1 MNIGGVV
8 MERTQKIPPKAKAFM
23 VCLLGAEYAL
33 DAARGQVFD
42 GVKTC
47 LERMRI
53 VADLVLLTSLNVR
66 SAYSEWN
73 FHSLPPCTAVCIKRR
88 ELAHCVNELLG
99 RGYDRQKVLVVGFG
113 PQCLAAAEKNG
124 VLFYPILP
132 GQEAVC
138 WHSLEEEALPKL
150 LHGTYAGDYQQRLMA
165 RHTAALAL
173 AGGEAPEP

>member
-1 MNIGGVV
+1 
-8 MERTQKIPPKAKAFM
+8 M

-42 GVKTC
+42 GVKAC

-53 VADLVLLTSLNVR
+53 VADIVLLTNLNVR

-73 FHSLPPCTAVCIKRR
+73 FHGLPPCTAMCIKRR
-88 ELAHCVNELLG
+88 ELAHCVSELLT

-132 GQEAVC
+132 EQEAMS
-138 WHSLEEEALPKL
+138 WHSLEEDALPKL
-150 LHGTYAGDYQQRLMA
+150 LHGTYTGDYQRRLMA
-165 RHTAALAL
+165 RHTAAMIQ
-173 AGGEAPEP
+173 AGGETPGD

>member
-1 MNIGGVV
+1 
-8 MERTQKIPPKAKAFM
+8 M

-33 DAARGQVFD
+33 NAARGQVFD
-42 GVKTC
+42 GVKAC

-53 VADLVLLTSLNVR
+53 VADIVLLTNLNVR

-73 FHSLPPCTAVCIKRR
+73 FHGLPPCTAMCIKRR
-88 ELAHCVNELLG
+88 ELAHCVSELLT

-113 PQCLAAAEKNG
+113 RVGRTTAQRLAAAEKNG

-132 GQEAVC
+132 EQEAMS

-150 LHGTYAGDYQQRLMA
+150 LHGTYTGDYQRRLMA
-165 RHTAALAL
+165 RHTAAMIQ
-173 AGGEAPEP
+173 AGGETPGD

>member
-1 MNIGGVV
+1 
-8 MERTQKIPPKAKAFM
+8 M

-33 DAARGQVFD
+33 DAARSQVFD
-42 GVKTC
+42 GVKAC

-53 VADLVLLTSLNVR
+53 VADIVLLTNLNVR

-73 FHSLPPCTAVCIKRR
+73 FHGLPPCTAMCIKRR
-88 ELAHCVNELLG
+88 ELAHCVSELLT

-132 GQEAVC
+132 EQEAMS

-150 LHGTYAGDYQQRLMA
+150 LHGTYAGDYQRRLMA
-165 RHTAALAL
+165 RHTAAMIQ
-173 AGGEAPEP
+173 AGGETPGD

>member
-1 MNIGGVV
+1 
-8 MERTQKIPPKAKAFM
+8 MERTPKIPPRDKAFM
-23 VCLLGAEYAL
+23 VCLLGSEYVL

-42 GVKTC
+42 GVKSC

-53 VADLVLLTSLNVR
+53 VADIVLLTNFNVR

-73 FHSLPPCTAVCIKRR
+73 FHSLPSCTAVCIKRR
-88 ELAHCVNELLG
+88 ELAHCVSELLT

-124 VLFYPILP
+124 VLFYPVFP
-132 GQEAVC
+132 GQEAIS

-150 LHGTYAGDYQQRLMA
+150 LHGTYPGEYQQRLIA
-165 RHTAALAL
+165 RHGAVMAQMTA
-173 AGGEAPEP
+173 EPAED